1 MSAINES
8 KYDGRTRDL
17 TLRWM
22 TEKHGQ
28 TWELWRQ
35 FAEEWMSTQDTSQH
49 IKLDALC
56 IFFDAYLIKDVAW
69 ASDITMFF
77 EAKRSGLQITTDDFK
92 FSILENTKRSDNSAT
107 IVLINHIFDFIEWIL
122 VEHFSEENDN
132 GSAIRLYSNPFEK
145 QQRKK
150 HYSETVYN
158 PLPYRYICDLR
169 NILCPKPRGH
179 FRDWV
184 WAYEEKTPEGLVSSS
199 SWFRVEQKLID
210 ENDNDCLW
218 RRRSIRENKKNIIIY
233 EIWSPVVAMCLFI
246 KLNLPLRTYQVRML
260 DSGEADTMRYENSK
274 WIKNTKHLF
283 AYKNYKKGVFRQ
295 FKNNAME
302 TESTGLYISTNK
314 TADQNKDEVER
325 GYEIPWQNENVLYWL
340 EKLRNWQEK
349 YNPITKPTDCTE
361 LLPKHTQRKV
371 SEAYLKAMQHSCF
384 LMRDATATHIDDRS
398 KPINDASIATLWYKL
413 LAQLEHNLRVSND
426 TLEDGTYFKLVHDY
440 GKGYKTS
447 RTKTEFPLH
456 SLRVSLITCYIMDA
470 KLPLPVV
477 SKLLAGHSRLL
488 MTVYYAKLTPAV
500 MKEKMIEADNRLED
514 ASEKSVQT
522 FLKNAEMSQIECKM
536 AYHDDKS
543 IQAALVNRN
552 PIGWEKR
559 HHGLCLVGGNTV
571 KSDEV
576 GTVAGCW
583 NGGELIKDSSVVS
596 RKIYGAVPHGPENC
610 VRCRWFITDAQ
621 YLPALTA
628 HLNFMSYKAS
638 EAANLAIELEGE
650 IENIE
655 EIKYEAEAKGKPFT
669 HHNKL
674 QELQRRCEKQLVEAD
689 EYTKDLIAT
698 LNLIYRLVEIEQG
711 RDKDDHKNKIV
722 AVGSKNDIRIG
733 FIETKSEILQLS
745 LICDDA
751 EIYPDILDDVKKTS
765 IIQDMTQIISRM
777 MIRQGYMPPFLSLN
791 KNQQLIAANA
801 MVRQMALQVN
811 SKDKLDGLSKVAN
824 YIELEEFMQD
834 SKLLDDSISV
844 LQETVKQPINYI
856 NIKSLT

>member
-1 MSAINES
+1 MEATEQA
-8 KYDGRTRDL
+8 KYDGRTSDL
-17 TLRWM
+17 TLGWLTKR
-22 TEKHGQ
+22 HGKA
-28 TWELWRQ
+28 WESWRE
-35 FAEEWMSTQDTSQH
+35 FAEEWMNVQDTSQH
-49 IKLDALC
+49 TKLDALC
-56 IFFDAYLIKDVAW
+56 IFFDVYLTSNALW
-69 ASDITMFF
+69 ASDIVTFF
-77 EAKRSGLQITTDDFK
+77 EAKQNGWQISTDDFK
-92 FSILENTKRSDNSAT
+92 TSIFENTKRSDNSST
-107 IVLINHIFDFIEWIL
+107 VVLMNHIFDFIEWL
-122 VEHFSEENDN
+122 LTEHFSEEDDN
-132 GSAIRLYSNPFEK
+132 GSVIKLYTNPFEK

-150 HYSETVYN
+150 QYTESVYN

-169 NILCPKPRGH
+169 NILCPEPRGD
-179 FRDWV
+179 FKDWI
-184 WAYEEKTPEGLVSSS
+184 WAHEKLTHEGRVSNSN
-199 SWFRVEQKLID
+199 WFEVEQKLID
-210 ENDNDCLW
+210 NNDNDCIW
-218 RRRSIRENKKNIIIY
+218 RSRNIRKDKQNIIIY

-246 KLNLPLRTYQVRML
+246 KLHLPLRTYQVRML
-260 DSGEADTMRYENSK
+260 DSGEADTMRYENGK
-274 WIKNTKHLF
+274 WIRNTKHSF
-283 AYKNYKKGVFRQ
+283 AYRNYKKGVFRQ
-295 FKNNAME
+295 FKNNVME
-302 TESTGLYISTNK
+302 MESTGLYISTNK

-325 GYEIPWQNENVLYWL
+325 GYEIPWQNEDVLYWL

-349 YNPITKPTDCTE
+349 YNPISKPTDCNE
-361 LLPKHTQRKV
+361 LTLKHTQRKV
-371 SEAYLKAMQHSCF
+371 SESYLDAMNDSCF
-384 LMRDATATHIDDRS
+384 LMRDATATDLEDRS
-398 KPINDASIATLWYKL
+398 KPINDASIPTLWYKL
-413 LAQLEHNLRVSND
+413 LSKLEDNLRLSGD
-426 TLEDGTYFKLVHDY
+426 TLSDGTFFKLVHDY
-440 GKGYKTS
+440 GKGYKTTK
-447 RTKTEFPLH
+447 TKTEFPLH

-488 MTVYYAKLTPAV
+488 MTIYYAKLTPAV
-500 MKEKMIEADNRLED
+500 MKEKMIEAEDRLED
-514 ASEKSVQT
+514 VSKKSVQT

-536 AYHDDKS
+536 AYHDNNS

-596 RKIYGAVPHGPENC
+596 RKIYGVVPHGPENC

-669 HHNKL
+669 DHNKL
-674 QELQRRCEKQLVEAD
+674 QELQRRREKQSLEAD

-698 LNLIYRLVEIEQG
+698 LNLIYRLVEIEQE

-733 FIETKSEILQLS
+733 FIETKSELLQLS

-751 EIYPDILDDVKKTS
+751 EIYPDMLDDVKKTS

-834 SKLLDDSISV
+834 SKLLDDSMSV